1 MAIAPGS
8 YSFMGGA
15 VLGKGSEGQFVLVR
29 SGSLLTAFTDDEYNA
44 CLEAVHDG
52 KAVCVQYT
60 IGSATFQIQLLNVT
74 GAGSLQ
80 FVESSPDSVM
90 QYRVSGISP
99 HTVSIVK
106 SGGAQQFVLERDD
119 MSTAFTASEYLQ
131 CQTRISEGTAVCV
144 QWKSGS
150 ARMQAQ
156 LATMLADGSLL
167 FSLTTVGLETIYI
180 VAGSDPHNIT
190 AHTNSLG
197 GGGDQFVLVRA
208 DMTTQFTNTEYQD
221 CVDAVTAGQ
230 AVCVQYGSNQI
241 QLGGI
246 SGGAL
251 VFTQSAPG
259 VITKYTVSP
268 LSGLHTISAERKA
281 VGVPIYGSLQDA
293 IADEFKLPIGTYFE
307 TNGFHTTGDG
317 GGARYLVSSTGTANG
332 MDIVQLSAGKLAALQ
347 VENGEIYP
355 EQLGAICNDNSQD
368 LTGIFNRAQA
378 MTEVKTIRLHAKRYW
393 FNGIFTITKTNL
405 SIIGTCEY
413 SDSSDYTELTS
424 RRTGDFFI
432 EVEAPNVSI
441 ENLSLANR
449 SNGGS
454 VWTGDDVR
462 LYGGVG
468 IASRLWSDDA
478 SHYNLKFK
486 NLRLISFRTGIEL
499 AGKVKWQ
506 ITFDNIRA
514 QQCYIGIDLVE
525 TAFAVEFDLLHTDR
539 CSYCGLRIF
548 GDTNAILNNC
558 NLGSVKSAVRVENW
572 HHAGEPNPYHNTQL
586 IFNSCNFEVDNQSI
600 ANCSGMYVYTENTID
615 CILSFNGCRFTQNQA
630 TGTLT
635 NNCFSFGDNTVA
647 KFEDCELRRNHSSYN
662 PSLFF
667 DSARPTKQEVGS
679 LIITGNNVDLPS
691 PSYSDVYKPVLMR
704 DDSEGNGL
712 INFNANTNFI
722 DNYGNARKGKLLF
735 NTDTNTLYTYIN
747 GVLCKIDHEPGG
759 SDNYVMIGGESYPVV
774 TINGLKWIATNLNL
788 QTTNSVLLTGH
799 ESDFRQYYPDG
810 DFSEITAAL
819 PSGWRIPTRADWQQL
834 QPESPSVTN
843 SGWAYWSTLYPAEL
857 PNATNT
863 TGFSATPSRT
873 YDSADHDRVM
883 YWTTAVSGT
892 SHVAYGLLKD
902 NGYGYGGMD
911 GKKLCIRVCCDA

>member
-1 MAIAPGS
+1 MSESTNLPFGGGLANPMQIGGAKLNIKKPNGVTQVYDPAGQDETVDISGYAWLHGGQGNDSDPYKCNSRLYNPTQGSTTNFSVEQVIDVPDNTLDDPLDLLSLVSRCYDEGVKFVTIRYNGDIYWLTS
-8 YSFMGGA
+8 YSPDPDFGGC
-15 VLGKGSEGQFVLVR
+15 LFEGFEQ
-29 SGSLLTAFTDDEYNA
+29 SIS
-44 CLEAVHDG
+44 
-52 KAVCVQYT
+52 
-60 IGSATFQIQLLNVT
+60 IG
-74 GAGSLQ
+74 
-80 FVESSPDSVM
+80 
-90 QYRVSGISP
+90 
-99 HTVSIVK
+99 
-106 SGGAQQFVLERDD
+106 
-119 MSTAFTASEYLQ
+119 
-131 CQTRISEGTAVCV
+131 
-144 QWKSGS
+144 
-150 ARMQAQ
+150 
-156 LATMLADGSLL
+156 ADGSYVIIPR
-167 FSLTTVGLETIYI
+167 TG
-180 VAGSDPHNIT
+180 GS
-190 AHTNSLG
+190 
-197 GGGDQFVLVRA
+197 GDQFVLVRA
-208 DMTTQFTNTEYQD
+208 NMTTDFTNQEYQD
-221 CVDAVTAGQ
+221 CVDAVTAEQ
-230 AVCVQYGSNQI
+230 AVCVQFVMTGSTI
-241 QLGGI
+241 QAQLTMITGGGTLI
-246 SGGAL
+246 FE
-251 VFTQSAPG
+251 FTAD
-259 VITKYTVSP
+259 KYHYRWEVAATSNAHTVT
-268 LSGLHTISAERKA
+268 LTGKIF
-281 VGVPIYGSLQDA
+281 GVPIFDTLQDA
-293 IADEFKLPIGTYFE
+293 ISNEHTLEAGDVFE
-307 TNGFHTTGDG
+307 TNGFHTSGDG
-317 GGARYLVSSTGTANG
+317 GASRYMVSSTGTANG
-332 MDIVQLSAGKLAALQ
+332 MDIVQLAAGKLAILQ
-347 VENGEIYP
+347 VKDGEVYP
-355 EQLGAICNDNSQD
+355 EQLGAICDDNSQD
-368 LTGIFNRAQA
+368 LTSIFNRAQA

-405 SIIGTCEY
+405 SIIGSCEY
-413 SDSSDYTELTS
+413 SDSSDYTELTT

-449 SNGGS
+449 SNSGS

-468 IASRLWSDDA
+468 IASRSWAVDA

-499 AGKVKWQ
+499 GGKVKWQ
-506 ITFDNIRA
+506 ITFNNIRT
-514 QQCYIGIDLVE
+514 QQCYMGIDLVE

-572 HHAGEPNPYHNTQL
+572 HHEGEPNPYHNTQL
-586 IFNSCNFEVDNQSI
+586 TFNSCNFEVDDQSI
-600 ANCSGMYVYTENTID
+600 ANCSGIYVYTEDTID

-635 NNCFSFGDNTVA
+635 NNCFSFGNNTVA

-691 PSYSDVYKPVLMR
+691 PSYSDAYKPVLMR

-712 INFNANTNFI
+712 INFNSNTNFVI
-722 DNYGNARKGKLLF
+722 NYGNSRKGKLLF

-747 GVLCKIDHEPGG
+747 GVLCEIDHDPGG
-759 SDNYVMIGGESYPVV
+759 SDNYIMIGGESYPVV

-843 SGWAYWSTLYPAEL
+843 SGWAYWSTLYPVEL

-863 TGFSATPSRT
+863 TGFSATPSRA
-873 YDSADHDRVM
+873 YDSADHDRVL
-883 YWTTAVSGT
+883 YWTSTVSGT

-911 GKKLCIRVCCDA
+911 GKKLCVRVCADA

>member
-1 MAIAPGS
+1 MAVQQNSLKYFGGQQSGNGEAKLNIKKPNGVTQVYDPTGQDQTVDISAYAWLHGGQGNDSDPYKCNSRLYSPTNSGTTNFSVEQVIDVPDDTLDDPLDLLSLVSRCYDENVKFVTIRYNDDIYWLTSYSPDPYVGGCLFEGFTQSISIGVDGS
-8 YSFMGGA
+8 YVIIPRPS
-15 VLGKGSEGQFVLVR
+15 
-29 SGSLLTAFTDDEYNA
+29 
-44 CLEAVHDG
+44 
-52 KAVCVQYT
+52 
-60 IGSATFQIQLLNVT
+60 
-74 GAGSLQ
+74 
-80 FVESSPDSVM
+80 
-90 QYRVSGISP
+90 
-99 HTVSIVK
+99 
-106 SGGAQQFVLERDD
+106 
-119 MSTAFTASEYLQ
+119 
-131 CQTRISEGTAVCV
+131 
-144 QWKSGS
+144 
-150 ARMQAQ
+150 
-156 LATMLADGSLL
+156 
-167 FSLTTVGLETIYI
+167 
-180 VAGSDPHNIT
+180 
-190 AHTNSLG
+190 G

-208 DMTTQFTNTEYQD
+208 NMTTAFTNTEYQN
-221 CVDAVTAGQ
+221 CVDALTNGK
-230 AVCVQYGSNQI
+230 AVCLKVGTGANCMQLQLTQNTSPIGLQFEATYGDYHY
-241 QLGGI
+241 LY
-246 SGGAL
+246 A
-251 VFTQSAPG
+251 VAP
-259 VITKYTVSP
+259 TADA
-268 LSGLHTISAERKA
+268 HTISENIRHF
-281 VGVPIYGSLQDA
+281 GVPVYSTLQDA
-293 IADEFKLPIGTYFE
+293 ITDSDTLYSGMYFE
-307 TNGFHTTGDG
+307 TNGFHTSGDG
-317 GGARYLVSSTGTANG
+317 GAARYKVSSTGTANG
-332 MDIVQLSAGKLAALQ
+332 MDIVQLSAGKLAVLQ
-347 VENGEIYP
+347 VENGEVYP
-355 EQLGAICNDNSQD
+355 EQLGAICDDNSQD
-368 LTGIFNRAQA
+368 LTSIFNRAQA
-378 MTEVKTIRLHAKRYW
+378 MTAVKTIRLHAKRYW

-454 VWTGDDVR
+454 VWTGGDVE
-462 LYGGVG
+462 LYGGIG
-468 IASRLWSDDA
+468 IASRSWSADA

-514 QQCYIGIDLVE
+514 QQCYMGIDLVE

-572 HHAGEPNPYHNTQL
+572 HHDADPNPYHNTQL
-586 IFNSCNFEVDNQSI
+586 TFNSCNFEVDDQSI

-630 TGTLT
+630 TGTVT
-635 NNCFSFGDNTVA
+635 NNCFSFGNNTVA

-691 PSYSDVYKPVLMR
+691 PSYSDVYKPVLIR

-712 INFNANTNFI
+712 INFNSNTNFI
-722 DNYGNARKGKLLF
+722 DNYGNTRKGKLLF

-774 TINGLKWIATNLNL
+774 TINGLKWIAANLNL

-834 QPESPSVTN
+834 QPESPSVTD
-843 SGWAYWSTLYPAEL
+843 SGLAYWSTSYPAEL

-863 TGFSATPSRT
+863 TGFSATPSRA

-883 YWTTAVSGT
+883 YWTSTVSGT

-902 NGYGYGGMD
+902 NGYGYGGMN
-911 GKKLCIRVCCDA
+911 GKKLCMRVCCDA